1 MRYWFDKN
9 GKLTLGIVK
18 AQRAAHLLTDEE
30 LRAQYPGLLDVEDPD
45 PEADAG
51 DDCENPQTEAD
62 TKGRTQT
69 RSKRVRS
76 WAP

>member
-1 MRYWFDKN
+1 MKDWFDEH
-9 GKLTLGIVK
+9 GELTFKIVK

-30 LRAQYPGLLDVEDPD
+30 LRAQYPELLDVEDPD

-62 TKGRTQT
+62 TKGGTHT